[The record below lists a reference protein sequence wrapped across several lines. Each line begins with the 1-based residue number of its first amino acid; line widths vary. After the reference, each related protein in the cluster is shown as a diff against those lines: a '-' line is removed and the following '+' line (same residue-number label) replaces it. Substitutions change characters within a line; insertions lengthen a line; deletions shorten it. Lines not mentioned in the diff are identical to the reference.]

1 VAVVSTTRGERGCT
15 ADDYRSGVDREAI
28 ARRQRRRQVAEA
40 LDEERER
47 EAALVA
53 RVEEVVVETDGP
65 AIDEQ
70 VLPQLEPDD
79 AAVVRELLQEH
90 SPFDDDEGEDLE
102 FLSEDGDAFEED
114 GVDEELARLEGE
126 IADSQRRQLAYQ
138 RYLEALD
145 G

>member
-1 VAVVSTTRGERGCT
+1 
-15 ADDYRSGVDREAI
+15 VDREAI

-40 LDEERER
+40 LEEERER

-53 RVEEVVVETDGP
+53 RVEEVVVEADGR

-79 AAVVRELLQEH
+79 ATVLRELLEEH
-90 SPFDDDEGEDLE
+90 SPFDDDEGDDLD
-102 FLSEDGDAFEED
+102 FLSEDGGAFEED
-114 GVDEELARLEGE
+114 SVDEELARLEGE

>member
-1 VAVVSTTRGERGCT
+1 
-15 ADDYRSGVDREAI
+15 VDREAI

-53 RVEEVVVETDGP
+53 RVEEVVVEADGP
-65 AIDEQ
+65 AVDEE
-70 VLPQLEPDD
+70 VLRQLEPDD
-79 AAVVRELLQEH
+79 AAVLRELLQEH
-90 SPFDDDEGEDLE
+90 SPFDEDEGDDLE
-102 FLSEDGDAFEED
+102 FLSEDGGGFEED

-126 IADSQRRQLAYQ
+126 IADSRRRQQAYE

>member
-1 VAVVSTTRGERGCT
+1 
-15 ADDYRSGVDREAI
+15 VDREAI

-40 LDEERER
+40 LEEERER

-53 RVEEVVVETDGP
+53 RVEEVVVEADGP
-65 AIDEQ
+65 AVDEQ
-70 VLPQLEPDD
+70 VLPQLDPED
-79 AAVVRELLQEH
+79 ASVLRELLEEQ
-90 SPFDDDEGEDLE
+90 SPFDEGDDLE
-102 FLSEDGDAFEED
+102 FLSEDGAGFEEDGAEED

-145 G
+145 R